1 MSSKFNN
8 EMRSVLYNLRC
19 RTLKNFKDNFH
30 NAYQVDFNCDLC
42 QKEVDSQ
49 EHTLKCHILRN
60 HITINDGLKYDHIFG
75 SLEQQETI
83 TFTMF

>member
-1 MSSKFNN
+1 M
-8 EMRSVLYNLRC
+8 
-19 RTLKNFKDNFH
+19 KNFKENFH
-30 NAYQVDFNCDLC
+30 NSYQVDFNCDLC

-49 EHTLKCHILRN
+49 EYTLKCHILKK

-83 TFTMF
+83 KLKLIYILKVRDELLGQR